1 MPGPVETLPVMP
13 VASVIYSEADVLVT
27 ARAALEE
34 EFGEVALCS
43 EPFPFDRSDYYRG
56 EMGECLERVWFCF
69 RRTADPSLLP
79 AWKQSCYRIEL
90 DLSQEDGSRKV
101 NIDPGY
107 LDYGKLVLASFKEA
121 PDKIYM
127 GIGVWAHTCLR
138 YGHGSFTAPD
148 HSFPDFRDGRFDG
161 FMMEARRI
169 YRRMIRSAGERDL

>member
-1 MPGPVETLPVMP
+1 MSGPVEPLPVALM
-13 VASVIYSEADVLVT
+13 VSVIYSDADVLVK
-27 ARAALEE
+27 ARTALEE
-34 EFGEVALCS
+34 EFGEVAMSS
-43 EPFPFDRSDYYRG
+43 EPFPFDRSDYYRD
-56 EMGECLERVWFCF
+56 EMGESLERVWLCF

-79 AWKQSCYRIEL
+79 ALKRSCHRIER
-90 DLSQEDGSRKV
+90 DLSQEDGNRMV

-127 GIGVWAHTCLR
+127 GNGVWAHTCLR

-148 HSFPDFRDGRFDG
+148 HSFPDFRDGRFND
-161 FMMEARRI
+161 FMMEARRS